1 MPEGPSVK
9 RFQLLTAPFVGQ
21 EVAKVGGSSRQRNL
35 KDLKAMRLQD
45 SQASGKNLFLAFG
58 AALEAWTMGGS
69 PSPGAVEEE
78 PTVQGKADCA
88 ACSLPLAQ
96 EGQEEDVAQ
105 LSREEHS
112 VQRKQ
117 GTECSVPDASDAAGD
132 TWKWLRF
139 YFGLFGSIRANEFS
153 RANKANKRGDWKDP
167 VPRLVL
173 HFDSGGFL
181 VFYNCQIHW
190 CTSPAVEPA
199 SDILSPKFHRGQAL
213 AALRQPTSICYTL
226 LDQRYFSGLGN
237 IIKNEILYL
246 ARIHPLSQGSL
257 LALSALESLLDH
269 AVRFST
275 DWLNKKLAGKGLHY
289 QIYLKEKCPLGHEVM
304 QGTFGPQDGFKR
316 LSWWC
321 PQCQPR
327 VPPEGNDPKS
337 LKH

>member
-9 RFQLLTAPFVGQ
+9 SFQLLTAPFVGQ
-21 EVAKVGGSSRQRNL
+21 VVAKVGGSSRQRNL
-35 KDLKAMRLQD
+35 KDLKATRLQD

-69 PSPGAVEEE
+69 PSPGPVEEE
-78 PTVQGKADCA
+78 PTIQGKADRG
-88 ACSLPLAQ
+88 ACSLTLAQ

-105 LSREEHS
+105 LSPEEHS

-117 GTECSVPDASDAAGD
+117 EMGCSVPDASDAAGD

-139 YFGLFGSIRANEFS
+139 HFGLYGSIRANEFS

-269 AVRFST
+269 AVQFST
-275 DWLNKKLAGKGLHY
+275 DWLHKKL
-289 QIYLKEKCPLGHEVM
+289 V
-304 QGTFGPQDGFKR
+304 GTMCSHPKTIGTLTGT
-316 LSWWC
+316 LSQEPGQSGESFYNC
-321 PQCQPR
+321 LC
-327 VPPEGNDPKS
+327 
-337 LKH
+337 

>member
-21 EVAKVGGSSRQRNL
+21 VVAKVGGSSRQRNL
-35 KDLKAMRLQD
+35 KDLKATRLQD

-58 AALEAWTMGGS
+58 AALEAWALGGS
-69 PSPGAVEEE
+69 PSPGPVEEE
-78 PTVQGKADCA
+78 PTIQGKADRG
-88 ACSLPLAQ
+88 ACSLALAQ

-105 LSREEHS
+105 LSPEEHS
-112 VQRKQ
+112 VRRKQ
-117 GTECSVPDASDAAGD
+117 ETECSVPDASDAAGD

-139 YFGLFGSIRANEFS
+139 HFGLFGSIRANEFS

-269 AVRFST
+269 AVQFST
-275 DWLNKKLAGKGLHY
+275 DWLHKKLAGKGLHY
-289 QIYLKEKCPLGHEVM
+289 QIYLKEKCPLGHENVS
-304 QGTFGPQDGFKR
+304 GLFVTG
-316 LSWWC
+316 
-321 PQCQPR
+321 CQ
-327 VPPEGNDPKS
+327 
-337 LKH
+337 LC

>member
-21 EVAKVGGSSRQRNL
+21 VVAKVGGSSRQRNL
-35 KDLKAMRLQD
+35 KDLKATRLQD

-58 AALEAWTMGGS
+58 AVLEAWTMGGS
-69 PSPGAVEEE
+69 PSPGPVEEE
-78 PTVQGKADCA
+78 PTIQGKADRR
-88 ACSLPLAQ
+88 ACSLTRAQ

-105 LSREEHS
+105 LSPKEHS

-117 GTECSVPDASDAAGD
+117 ETERSVPDTSDAAGD
-132 TWKWLRF
+132 TWQWLHF
-139 YFGLFGSIRANEFS
+139 HFGLFGSIRANEFS
-153 RANKANKRGDWKDP
+153 RANKPNRRGDWKDP

-190 CTSPAVEPA
+190 CTSPTVEPA

-269 AVRFST
+269 AVQFST
-275 DWLNKKLAGKGLHY
+275 DWLHKKLHLMCLYHLPYQVGSLNSAPSTAGV
-289 QIYLKEKCPLGHEVM
+289 LKLGVGTP
-304 QGTFGPQDGFKR
+304 QGVVR
-316 LSWWC
+316 
-321 PQCQPR
+321 
-327 VPPEGNDPKS
+327 
-337 LKH
+337 